1 VVSRERERWRYLI
14 TQFIA
19 DCLRQKG
26 FAGVSYRSSV
36 GGGENLCIF
45 DPEDFAFVEGSGEV
59 FSIVSVDYKFVE
71 LPAMVEEDEDFAL
84 MKSRAPV

>member
-1 VVSRERERWRYLI
+1 MVSRERERWRYLI
-14 TQFIA
+14 TQLIV
-19 DCLRQKG
+19 DCLRQKV

-36 GGGENLCIF
+36 GAGENLCIF
-45 DPEDFAFVEGSGEV
+45 DPEDFAFGSGEA

-84 MKSRAPV
+84 SGPQIA